1 MTNEAIGRSI
11 ASLRKESGLTQE
23 QLAERLGV
31 TNRSVSR
38 WENGKTLP
46 DLSLMML
53 LCQEFGISISQLLS
67 GSHQPSNA
75 GSREDFRLLMEYAGR
90 KLQENTR
97 QLRRIFLSGT
107 AFLLLA
113 FFTAWFPN
121 TLFPRARVPRD
132 VLPWLFLLAGIFLEG
147 FGLCRSKTVTAFTL
161 RQLDFMLPSEAS
173 VRMTTAEQ
181 LLSFA
186 SRHQS
191 RILPQHRKAFSKIAE
206 ALDEKEYVRFSM
218 IADSYQFNG
227 NPGPWHIGLAV
238 TTRRI
243 LLSGETMRGLVIT
256 GYDTDQCMLS
266 DILSVQLSGRK
277 ILIRT
282 AAHTIS
288 ITAPDPDAVF
298 PRLEAAL
305 KNAP

>member
-38 WENGKTLP
+38 WETGKTLP

-75 GSREDFRLLMEYAGR
+75 GSREDFRLLMDYAGR
-90 KLQENTR
+90 KMQETTR
-97 QLRRIFLSGT
+97 QLCRIFLSGT
-107 AFLLLA
+107 VFLLLA
-113 FFTAWFPN
+113 FLTARFPN

-132 VLPWLFLLAGIFLEG
+132 VLPWLFLLAGICLEG
-147 FGLCRSKTVTAFTL
+147 FGLYRSKTLTSSTL

-191 RILPQHRKAFSKIAE
+191 RNRKAFSKIAE
-206 ALDEKEYVRFSM
+206 ALAEKEYVRFSM
-218 IADSYQFNG
+218 VADSYQFNG

-256 GYDTDQCMLS
+256 GCDTDHCMLS